1 MIDFLM
7 ISTRS
12 TKRGAIEI
20 YPKFII
26 KKSSDLMIRGGDFYA
41 IWIEERGL
49 GNGQEIAMAVF
60 TAIVQGILMAAGV
73 NGAGKSTLYE
83 ALNELKGMPRINTDE
98 IVKERVKIRINKGG
112 HGISEEDIERRYV
125 ETFKNLK
132 DVLKYCDLAAFYD
145 NTKNFHRFAIF
156 RNGEIAR
163 ISTILPTWF
172 KEKEL
177 VCSTNLSVSVSNKLL

>member
-1 MIDFLM
+1 MTDPI
-7 ISTRS
+7 
-12 TKRGAIEI
+12 
-20 YPKFII
+20 
-26 KKSSDLMIRGGDFYA
+26 
-41 IWIEERGL
+41 
-49 GNGQEIAMAVF
+49 GNC
-60 TAIVQGILMAAGV
+60 ILAGV

-177 VCSTNLSVSVSNKLL
+177 VCSTILRLVRQRLHKEYLMTMPLLI

>member
-1 MIDFLM
+1 MKYVI
-7 ISTRS
+7 
-12 TKRGAIEI
+12 G
-20 YPKFII
+20 II
-26 KKSSDLMIRGGDFYA
+26 IG
-41 IWIEERGL
+41 
-49 GNGQEIAMAVF
+49 
-60 TAIVQGILMAAGV
+60 IVCLAGV
-73 NGAGKSTLYE
+73 IALKAISASTTYMDDSFRWGGRD
-83 ALNELKGMPRINTDE
+83 ELKGMPRINTDE

>member
-1 MIDFLM
+1 M
-7 ISTRS
+7 
-12 TKRGAIEI
+12 
-20 YPKFII
+20 
-26 KKSSDLMIRGGDFYA
+26 
-41 IWIEERGL
+41 
-49 GNGQEIAMAVF
+49 
-60 TAIVQGILMAAGV
+60 VQD
-73 NGAGKSTLYE
+73 KSTLYE

>member
-1 MIDFLM
+1 MTDPI
-7 ISTRS
+7 
-12 TKRGAIEI
+12 
-20 YPKFII
+20 
-26 KKSSDLMIRGGDFYA
+26 
-41 IWIEERGL
+41 
-49 GNGQEIAMAVF
+49 GNC
-60 TAIVQGILMAAGV
+60 ILAGV

-125 ETFKNLK
+125 ETLK

-156 RNGEIAR
+156 CNGEIAR

>member
-1 MIDFLM
+1 MIKLIKNELVKIF
-7 ISTRS
+7 S
-12 TKRGAIEI
+12 
-20 YPKFII
+20 
-26 KKSSDLMIRGGDFYA
+26 KKSMIVIGILIVMLVIGINVMGKISVNMSNSYPAYTDNY
-41 IWIEERGL
+41 INYIEE
-49 GNGQEIAMAVF
+49 
-60 TAIVQGILMAAGV
+60 
-73 NGAGKSTLYE
+73 
-83 ALNELKGMPRINTDE
+83 ELKGMPRINTDE
-98 IVKERVKIRINKGG
+98 IVKERVKIRINKDG

>member
-1 MIDFLM
+1 MTDPI
-7 ISTRS
+7 
-12 TKRGAIEI
+12 
-20 YPKFII
+20 
-26 KKSSDLMIRGGDFYA
+26 
-41 IWIEERGL
+41 
-49 GNGQEIAMAVF
+49 GNC
-60 TAIVQGILMAAGV
+60 ILAGV

-132 DVLKYCDLAAFYD
+132 DVLKYCDLAA
-145 NTKNFHRFAIF
+145 
-156 RNGEIAR
+156 R

>member
-1 MIDFLM
+1 MEFQ
-7 ISTRS
+7 
-12 TKRGAIEI
+12 
-20 YPKFII
+20 
-26 KKSSDLMIRGGDFYA
+26 KK
-41 IWIEERGL
+41 
-49 GNGQEIAMAVF
+49 
-60 TAIVQGILMAAGV
+60 ILKDVM
-73 NGAGKSTLYE
+73 Y
-83 ALNELKGMPRINTDE
+83 
-98 IVKERVKIRINKGG
+98 
-112 HGISEEDIERRYV
+112 
-125 ETFKNLK
+125 LK